1 MIKSYCELL
10 TLLGAQSTNI
20 TGYNLNDAVTY
31 LHVYNT
37 QMLFKNKL

>member
-10 TLLGAQSTNI
+10 TFLGLQSTNI
-20 TGYNLNDAVTY
+20 TGYNLNAAITN
-31 LHVYNT
+31 LHVYST